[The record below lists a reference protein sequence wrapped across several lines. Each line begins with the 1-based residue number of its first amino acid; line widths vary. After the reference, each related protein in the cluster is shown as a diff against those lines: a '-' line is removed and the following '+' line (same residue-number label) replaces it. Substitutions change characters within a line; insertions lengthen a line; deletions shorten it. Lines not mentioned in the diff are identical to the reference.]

1 MLYCVRTQPNP
12 GTMADGLWT
21 TQRDKRESRQLAA
34 DARELLREQIRL
46 EKRQL
51 RDLRYCVERSTL
63 TEAEW
68 KDFLALHEQHG
79 KEGIRQLWE
88 DLVPYWNQCQVLNGG
103 AQCPSNLKP
112 SGLEIKCIKSAQE
125 SEVSKAPARDGRTK
139 PTTRKL
145 PGSPR
150 KPRIDAGKKRSSY
163 KTRKPKP

>member
-1 MLYCVRTQPNP
+1 MV
-12 GTMADGLWT
+12 DGLWT

-63 TEAEW
+63 TVEEW

-88 DLVPYWNQCQVLNGG
+88 DLVPYWNQCQILNGG
-103 AQCPSNLKP
+103 AQCPSHLKP
-112 SGLEIKCIKSAQE
+112 SGLEIKCEKTAH
-125 SEVSKAPARDGRTK
+125 TK

-145 PGSPR
+145 PGAPR

-163 KTRKPKP
+163 KARKKEPKP